1 MPITANTTPTKYSTV
16 TIVMPGQ
23 NMSSKPTTIEMI
35 ACATIFDLTTFKN
48 DCMIPSSFR
57 YSARHRSRIPKN
69 LAQRRRAKNATN
81 QPIRLVR
88 AYVFTS
94 EFAAR

>member
-23 NMSSKPTTIEMI
+23 NMSSKPTTIERI

-48 DCMIPSSFR
+48 DCMIPSSFAGPR
-57 YSARHRSRIPKN
+57 AQRSRIPKN
-69 LAQRRRAKNATN
+69 LAQRKR
-81 QPIRLVR
+81 
-88 AYVFTS
+88 
-94 EFAAR
+94 